1 MELSFDGAITGKL
14 KTEEPKAA
22 HRASLMRA

>member
-1 MELSFDGAITGKL
+1 MDLPFDGAITRYL
-14 KTEEPKAA
+14 KTEEAKAA

>member
-1 MELSFDGAITGKL
+1 MELPDDGAITRYL

-22 HRASLMRA
+22 HRASLVGA

>member
-1 MELSFDGAITGKL
+1 MELPFDGAITHYL

>member
-1 MELSFDGAITGKL
+1 MDLPFDGGISHYP

-22 HRASLMRA
+22 HNASLMRA

>member
-1 MELSFDGAITGKL
+1 MDLPFDGGITRYL

>member
-1 MELSFDGAITGKL
+1 MDLPFDGGISHYL

-22 HRASLMRA
+22 HRASLMPA